1 MGRTYRNKDKR
12 FKKQLKEGRNVRK
25 NKRHIGIDE
34 CTPRKDEERKKEN
47 RMESYLLT

>member
-12 FKKQLKEGRNVRK
+12 FKKKLKEERRVKK

-34 CTPRKDEERKKEN
+34 LGGKRVQEKDNKT
-47 RMESYLLT
+47 MLGSYIFI